1 MYVLT
6 TPIRTRPFAPLA
18 ALRDAGNIVKGLSL
32 ALVIIFNLPSVKSE
46 LFASGVEGS
55 GEEAFWKTYVT
66 PGVLTLVALTIAFI
80 TGGTAKESVDLF
92 KIWNQKRKRKKALGL
107 AAVAAKEGVR
117 QPQRRSAVEVVVGKN
132 EGEGQK
138 VDSAPHQD
146 TRQPIRPRPDA
157 AEPLNEGGRLDKRR
171 AESES
176 ASVDAAEA
184 EAAGV
189 GALEPEDRAP
199 LSRMRGAAT
208 RRELAA
214 DVKAIKLSLIEKVD
228 RDEIQSIVDGAIRAR
243 ESALAGRLHGAHGQA
258 LPVDPEDSGTH
269 SVLLPEPATLHVNW
283 DEGTRLA
290 TVSLGS
296 RTDAR
301 PLPIPSLPASIPAS
315 LPVKWGQE
323 VRLATTA
330 GMTAAEED
338 DESRSSEPTDMV
350 WM

>member
-1 MYVLT
+1 
-6 TPIRTRPFAPLA
+6 
-18 ALRDAGNIVKGLSL
+18 VKALSL

-66 PGVLTLVALTIAFI
+66 PGVLTLVALTVAFI

-92 KIWNQKRKRKKALGL
+92 KIWNRKRKRKKALGL

-117 QPQRRSAVEVVVGKN
+117 QPERQSAVEVVVGNN
-132 EGEGQK
+132 EGGGQK
-138 VDSAPHQD
+138 IDSAPHQD
-146 TRQPIRPRPDA
+146 TRQPICQRPDA
-157 AEPLNEGGRLDKRR
+157 AAPLTEGGGLDNRR
-171 AESES
+171 AESE
-176 ASVDAAEA
+176 AARFDEAEA

-189 GALEPEDRAP
+189 GALAPEDRAP

-214 DVKAIKLSLIEKVD
+214 DVESIKLSSIEKVD
-228 RDEIQSIVDGAIRAR
+228 RDEVRSIVDGAIRAR
-243 ESALAGRLHGAHGQA
+243 ESALAGILQGVRGQA

-269 SVLLPEPATLHVNW
+269 SLPKPAALHVNW

-296 RTDAR
+296 RADAL
-301 PLPIPSLPASIPAS
+301 PLPIPSVPTSVPAS
-315 LPVKWGQE
+315 LPVKKELE
-323 VRLATTA
+323 VRPATTP
-330 GMTAAEED
+330 GMTAAKED
-338 DESRSSEPTDMV
+338 DESCSSEPTDMV